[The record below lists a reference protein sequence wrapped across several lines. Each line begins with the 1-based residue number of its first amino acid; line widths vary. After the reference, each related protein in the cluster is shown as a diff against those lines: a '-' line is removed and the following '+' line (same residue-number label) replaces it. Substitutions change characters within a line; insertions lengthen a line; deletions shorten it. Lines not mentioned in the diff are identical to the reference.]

1 MTAHGAAR
9 ADASLPALFPDGVV
23 AERFRILSV
32 LGVGGSATVFEAEDL
47 KTGTTVALK
56 AIPAQG
62 TLRRRARRE
71 MRVAAALD
79 HRAIVRLL
87 DTVEDASY
95 IYVVFELVRG
105 RDLSG
110 VLKEQLLDEPGVL
123 RAIAA
128 VSDALEHAHAR
139 GVIHRD
145 VKPGN
150 ILLRDDGVLK
160 LTDFGIA
167 QIDHP
172 DATVDDRLLGTLSYM
187 APEQVHGY
195 RLTGASDVWSAALVV
210 FEALTRRNPYRS
222 KNPVELAEKHR
233 RVRLSLR
240 RERPDLPAATTRVI
254 DAALDPDPAKR
265 PSPGDLRDALLR
277 GARAIETG
285 DADLEDAP
293 PAEPDAPL
301 TLGRRRRHLRV
312 VPDPVAPGTA
322 EPAFRP
328 RRLPSAPSLEAL
340 PLARIW
346 PPALTAVAGSAILAS
361 LPFYP
366 RGWALGLGLLAGL
379 IAIRLPLIAAALVLA
394 LSLPLFGN
402 HAFALVFPAALVG
415 TLWLLLVARDGR
427 RALLPATAPLLA
439 LVLLWPVY
447 PLLAGTSPRIVSR
460 AALGAAGP
468 LIIALA
474 FGLTGRPSPLGGT
487 SGMTTLAATT
497 AGADDVIQT
506 ATQIGAAIGPVP
518 VLQAGVWMALAL
530 AAPALFT
537 ARGQALLVAAGAWL
551 LVGTLGTLLAPLA
564 VGQPLGDPL
573 AILIG
578 AGAAGI
584 LIGIRAVAATRRI
597 AADASAV

>member
-9 ADASLPALFPDGVV
+9 SDAALPALFPDGVV
-23 AERFRILSV
+23 ADRFRILSV

-47 KTGTTVALK
+47 STGTTVALK

-87 DTVEDASY
+87 DTVEDSSY

-110 VLKEQLLDEPGVL
+110 VLKERLLDEPGVL

-128 VSDALEHAHAR
+128 VCDALEHAHAR

-222 KNPVELAEKHR
+222 KSPVELAEKHR

-240 RERPDLPAATTRVI
+240 HERPDLPAATTRVI

-265 PSPGDLRDALLR
+265 PAPGDLRDALLR
-277 GARAIETG
+277 GARMIETG
-285 DADLEDAP
+285 EDDSDGPGATE
-293 PAEPDAPL
+293 PAAPL

-312 VPDPVAPGTA
+312 VPDPVAHGTDEPSA
-322 EPAFRP
+322 ER
-328 RRLPSAPSLEAL
+328 RRLPAAPALDAL
-340 PLARIW
+340 PLERIW
-346 PPALTAVAGSAILAS
+346 PPALTAIAGSAILAS

-366 RGWALGLGLLAGL
+366 RGWALGLGLLAGV
-379 IAIRLPLIAAALVLA
+379 IAIRLPLVAAALVMA

-402 HAFALVFPAALVG
+402 HALAVVFPAALVAIV
-415 TLWLLLVARDGR
+415 WLLLVARDGR
-427 RALLPATAPLLA
+427 RALLPVTAPLLA
-439 LVLLWPVY
+439 LIMLWPLY

-468 LIIALA
+468 LVIALV
-474 FGLTGRPSPLGGT
+474 FGLAGRTNPLGGADGLT
-487 SGMTTLAATT
+487 ALAATT
-497 AGADDVIQT
+497 AGSEDVIGT
-506 ATQIGAAIGPVP
+506 VTQIGSAIGPVP
-518 VLQAGVWMALAL
+518 ALQALVWMALAL
-530 AAPALFT
+530 AAPALVT

-584 LIGIRAVAATRRI
+584 LIAIRSVAATRRL
-597 AADASAV
+597 AAEAGGV